1 MLRLIY
7 LLSKAIHSVT
17 TIIACIC
24 FYLAA
29 STSDYYVMSL
39 GQTEPDSFYWFLLA
53 GAVMLIP
60 CVIYSIFNLLLEIA
74 RSRVKAQ
81 KGTRK

>member
-7 LLSKAIHSVT
+7 LPTKVIHPVT
-17 TIIACIC
+17 TFFACIS
-24 FYLAA
+24 FYFAA

-39 GQTEPDSFYWFLLA
+39 GKTEPESFYWFLLA

-60 CVIYSIFNLLLEIA
+60 HVIYTLFNILLEIA
-74 RSRVKAQ
+74 RARVKKQ
-81 KGTRK
+81 KGARK

>member
-7 LLSKAIHSVT
+7 LFTKLIHPVT
-17 TIIACIC
+17 TFLACIS
-24 FYLAA
+24 FYFAA

-39 GQTEPDSFYWFLLA
+39 GKTEPDSFYWFLLA

-60 CVIYSIFNLLLEIA
+60 CIIYSIFNILIDIA
-74 RSRVKAQ
+74 RKRVKAQ
-81 KGTRK
+81 KGARK